1 MVWYRNGRI
10 FSTAAKST
18 VTITHGLLT
27 VNNITLESLSR
38 DDVHT
43 KLTCQ
48 TTNFEA
54 TTLRSSVELD
64 MKCMLQYLLLLLRPQ
79 TSADLDEILKF
90 IPFIYISKNGNGS
103 KNQRKFEKLVKW
115 LQFQTLS

>member
-1 MVWYRNGRI
+1 MYPIKTPGGIGVAHHFLLAGKPPPRVVWYRNGRI

-64 MKCMLQYLLLLLRPQ
+64 MKCMLQYLAPLQAWARVYMIFKKRPFL
-79 TSADLDEILKF
+79 TK
-90 IPFIYISKNGNGS
+90 
-103 KNQRKFEKLVKW
+103 
-115 LQFQTLS
+115 

>member
-1 MVWYRNGRI
+1 MYFFVLLGKPPPRVVWYRNGRI
-10 FSTAAKST
+10 FSAASALRDG
-18 VTITHGLLT
+18 VT
-27 VNNITLESLSR
+27 VNNITLDSLGR

-64 MKCMLQYLLLLLRPQ
+64 MKCMLQYLAPLQAWARVYMIFKKDH
-79 TSADLDEILKF
+79 TDLIK
-90 IPFIYISKNGNGS
+90 
-103 KNQRKFEKLVKW
+103 
-115 LQFQTLS
+115 